1 MRTKLVDRFLRY
13 AAIDTQS
20 DPAKT
25 DCPSTASQM
34 AFSRLLKQELDEI
47 GLSNIS
53 LNNNGY
59 LMAELPANT
68 SDPLP
73 SIGFIAHVDTS
84 PDFNGKNVSPSIIKD
99 YNGGSIALN
108 QEKGIV
114 LSPADFPELLNHTG
128 EDLIVTDGAT
138 LLGADDKAGIAEIV
152 TAMEYLINRPE
163 IKHGRVAVAFT
174 PDEEIGRGAV
184 LFDVKRFGCD
194 WAYTVDGGEV
204 GELEYENFNAA
215 EATITFKGRNVHPG
229 TAKGKMINAL
239 HLAMDFNSQ
248 LPETE
253 RPATTEKYE
262 GFFHLTSMSGTVEE
276 ASLHYI
282 IRDHDAASFANRKAL
297 LEKIATDMNARYSGC
312 VNLAVNNQYRNMKEQ
327 IEPVMH
333 IVEIA
338 ERAMLKSSVTPVI
351 QPIRGGTDG
360 ATLSY
365 MGLPCPN
372 IFAGGLNFH
381 GKFEFLPI
389 PSMEKAC
396 EVIINIVKEV
406 ATRPN
411 V

>member
-1 MRTKLVDRFLRY
+1 MEF
-13 AAIDTQS
+13 
-20 DPAKT
+20 
-25 DCPSTASQM
+25 SQ
-34 AFSRLLKQELDEI
+34 LLKEELEEV

-53 LNNNGY
+53 LDNNGY

-68 SDPLP
+68 PEPLP

-84 PDFNGKNVSPSIIKD
+84 PDFSGKNVSPSIIKN
-99 YNGGSIALN
+99 YNGKSITLN

-114 LSPADFPELLNHTG
+114 LSPADFPELLNYTG
-128 EDLIVTDGAT
+128 EDLIVTNGTT

-152 TAMEYLINRPE
+152 TAMEYLINHPE
-163 IKHGRVAVAFT
+163 VKHGRVAVAFT
-174 PDEEIGRGAV
+174 PDEEIGRGAI

-194 WAYTVDGGEV
+194 WAYTIDGGEV

-215 EATITFKGRNVHPG
+215 EASASFRGRNVHPG
-229 TAKGKMINAL
+229 TAKNKMINAL
-239 HLAMDFNSQ
+239 HLAMDFDRQ
-248 LPETE
+248 LPEAE
-253 RPATTEKYE
+253 RPSATEKYE
-262 GFFHLTSMSGTVEE
+262 GFFHLTAMSGTVEE

-282 IRDHDAASFANRKAL
+282 IRDHDAVGFAERKAL
-297 LEKIATDMNARYSGC
+297 LEKIAAEMNARHPGC
-312 VNLAVNNQYRNMKEQ
+312 VALTITNQYRNMKEQ

-333 IVEIA
+333 IVELA
-338 ERAMLKSSVTPVI
+338 KKAMLKSGVTPVI

-381 GKFEFLPI
+381 GKFEYLPI

-396 EVIINIVKEV
+396 RVIINIVKEV
-406 ATRPN
+406 AAQPN
-411 V
+411 A

>member
-1 MRTKLVDRFLRY
+1 ME
-13 AAIDTQS
+13 
-20 DPAKT
+20 
-25 DCPSTASQM
+25 
-34 AFSRLLKQELDEI
+34 FSRLLKQELEEI

-53 LNNNGY
+53 LDNNGY

-68 SDPLP
+68 PKPLP

-84 PDFNGKNVSPSIIKD
+84 PDFSGKNVSPSIIKN
-99 YNGGSIALN
+99 YNGKSITLN

-114 LSPADFPELLNHTG
+114 LSPADFPELLNYTG
-128 EDLIVTDGAT
+128 EDLIVTNGTT

-152 TAMEYLINRPE
+152 TAMEYLINHPE

-174 PDEEIGRGAV
+174 PDEEIGRGAM
-184 LFDVKRFGCD
+184 LFDVKRFACD
-194 WAYTVDGGEV
+194 WAYTIDGGEE

-215 EATITFKGRNVHPG
+215 EASASFKGRNVHPG
-229 TAKGKMINAL
+229 TAKNKMINAL
-239 HLAMDFNSQ
+239 HLAMDFDHQ
-248 LPETE
+248 LPEAE
-253 RPATTEKYE
+253 RPSATEKYE
-262 GFFHLTSMSGTVEE
+262 GFFHLTAMSGTVEE

-282 IRDHDAASFANRKAL
+282 IRDHNAANFADRKTL
-297 LEKIATDMNARYSGC
+297 LEKIAAEMNNRYPGC
-312 VNLAVNNQYRNMKEQ
+312 VALTITDQYRNMKEQ

-333 IVEIA
+333 IVELA
-338 ERAMLKSSVTPVI
+338 KKAMLKSGVTPVI

-381 GKFEFLPI
+381 GKFEYLPI

-396 EVIINIVKEV
+396 RVIINIVKEV
-406 ATRPN
+406 AAQPN
-411 V
+411 A

>member
-20 DPAKT
+20 DPTKT
-25 DCPSTASQM
+25 ECPSTPSQM
-34 AFSRLLKQELDEI
+34 EFSRLLKQELEEV

-53 LNNNGY
+53 LDNNGY
-59 LMAELPANT
+59 LMAELPPNT
-68 SDPLP
+68 TGSLP

-84 PDFNGKNVSPSIIKD
+84 PDFSGKSVSPSIIKD
-99 YNGGSIALN
+99 YNGEPITLN

-114 LSPADFPELLNHTG
+114 LSPSDFPELLKHMG
-128 EDLIVTDGAT
+128 EDLIVTDGTT
-138 LLGADDKAGIAEIV
+138 LLGADNKAGIAEIV
-152 TAMEYLINRPE
+152 TAMEHLINHPE

-174 PDEEIGRGAV
+174 PDEEIGRGAA
-184 LFDVKRFGCD
+184 LFNIKRFGCD
-194 WAYTVDGGEV
+194 WAYTIDGGEV

-215 EATITFKGRNVHPG
+215 EASVSFKGRNVHPG

-239 HLAMDFNSQ
+239 HLAMDFDRQ

-253 RPATTEKYE
+253 RPETTEKYE
-262 GFFHLTSMSGTVEE
+262 GFFHLTAMSGSVEE

-282 IRDHDAASFANRKAL
+282 VRDHDDANFTNRKAL
-297 LEKIATDMNARYSGC
+297 LEKTATEMNARYPGC
-312 VNLAVNNQYRNMKEQ
+312 VALVVNDQYRNMREQ

-333 IVEIA
+333 IVELA
-338 ERAMLKSSVTPVI
+338 KKAMLKSGVTPVI

-381 GKFEFLPI
+381 GKFEYLPI

-396 EVIINIVKEV
+396 RVIINIVKE
-406 ATRPN
+406 ATFA
-411 V
+411 

>member
-1 MRTKLVDRFLRY
+1 MRTKLVDRFFRY

-20 DPAKT
+20 APAKKER
-25 DCPSTASQM
+25 PSTPSQM
-34 AFSRLLKQELDEI
+34 EFSRLLKQELEEI

-53 LNNNGY
+53 LDNNGY

-68 SDPLP
+68 PKPLP

-84 PDFNGKNVSPSIIKD
+84 PDFSGKNVSPSIIKN
-99 YNGGSIALN
+99 YNGKSITLN

-114 LSPADFPELLNHTG
+114 LSPADFPELLNYTG
-128 EDLIVTDGAT
+128 EDLIVTNGTT

-152 TAMEYLINRPE
+152 TAMEYLINHPE
-163 IKHGRVAVAFT
+163 INHGRVAVAFT
-174 PDEEIGRGAV
+174 PDEEIGRGAM
-184 LFDVKRFGCD
+184 LFDVKRFACD
-194 WAYTVDGGEV
+194 WAYTIDGGEE

-215 EATITFKGRNVHPG
+215 EASASFKGRNVHPG
-229 TAKGKMINAL
+229 TAKNKMINAL
-239 HLAMDFNSQ
+239 HLAMDFDHQ
-248 LPETE
+248 LPEAE
-253 RPATTEKYE
+253 RPSATEKYE
-262 GFFHLTSMSGTVEE
+262 GFFHLTAMSGTVEE

-282 IRDHDAASFANRKAL
+282 IRDHNAANFADRKTL
-297 LEKIATDMNARYSGC
+297 LEKIAAEMNNRYPGC
-312 VNLAVNNQYRNMKEQ
+312 VALTITDQYRNMKEQ

-333 IVEIA
+333 IVELA
-338 ERAMLKSSVTPVI
+338 KKAMLKSGVTPVI

-396 EVIINIVKEV
+396 RVIINIVKEV
-406 ATRPN
+406 AMQSN
-411 V
+411 A